1 MVNITMDDYGV
12 EEFDASKLAN
22 EEKKEEVKA

>member
-1 MVNITMDDYGV
+1 MDDYGV